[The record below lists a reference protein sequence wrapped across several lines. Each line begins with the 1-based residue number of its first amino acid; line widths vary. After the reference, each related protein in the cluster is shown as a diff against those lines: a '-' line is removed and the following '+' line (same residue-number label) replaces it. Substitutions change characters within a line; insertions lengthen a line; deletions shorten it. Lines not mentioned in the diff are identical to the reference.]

1 MSLQDLSPEIG
12 TLLIKLPYRVGL
24 YISMS
29 DQTGGGASS
38 EAEMRALENVV
49 IFYVEDFCK
58 SEFAQ
63 SIMLETL
70 NNKQDWP
77 RWSENIQ
84 LVPEECKKVFDHL
97 IDKIEMKDIV
107 AFKNNLLEIAIAV
120 AMAYREFD
128 TTEPWIDRFKI
139 YLSILVQ
146 RIKVVLGGAQLEE
159 VDQLLNISRE
169 EKMAINLLADTLGIQ
184 HKVG

>member
-1 MSLQDLSPEIG
+1 MNLPDISPEIG
-12 TLLIKLPYRVGL
+12 SLLIKLPYRVGL
-24 YISMS
+24 YVSLS
-29 DQTGGGASS
+29 DKTGGGASDQ
-38 EAEMRALENVV
+38 AEMRALENVV

-70 NNKQDWP
+70 QNKIDWP
-77 RWSENIQ
+77 NWNENIH
-84 LVPEECKKVFDHL
+84 LVPEECKQVFDAL
-97 IDKIEMKDIV
+97 LDKLEMKDIV

-128 TTEPWIDRFKI
+128 ATEPWVDRFKV

-146 RIKVVLGGAQLEE
+146 RIKLMLKGETLPSP
-159 VDQLLNISRE
+159 DQMLNISRD
-169 EKMAINLLADTLGIQ
+169 EKMAINLLADTLGIN
-184 HKVG
+184 HTIG